1 MPGYVAVGAVVVCAA
16 GGALYLAGA
25 GGWNGIPDGLRAA
38 GSLGLLVS
46 YGLIVLQTFVPFAPF
61 AVLAAFNATVHGYWP
76 GYAATLAGAFTGAL
90 LFYGLALHL
99 LHRYANRRLE
109 RFLARHERMRRMAQS
124 VARERGWSLFFV
136 LVVLRLQPWLPSSI
150 IDLLAGVAK
159 VPAALFAV
167 ATLVGQAPIIALES
181 YVGHRVMTFGAH
193 QNEVWWLA
201 GAALGLLLLYG
212 LARVHWGAGRRKDTR
227 RRP

>member
-16 GGALYLAGA
+16 AGALYLGRM
-25 GGWNGIPDGLRAA
+25 GGWKGIPDGLRAA

-46 YGLIVLQTFVPFAPF
+46 YGLIVMQTFVPFAPF

-76 GYAATLAGAFTGAL
+76 GYAATLAGAFTGAI
-90 LFYGLALHL
+90 LFYGLTLRL
-99 LHRYANRRLE
+99 MHRYARRRLE

-124 VARERGWSLFFV
+124 VERERGWSLFFV

-150 IDLLAGVAK
+150 IDVLAGAAK
-159 VPAALFAV
+159 VPALLFAV
-167 ATLVGQAPIIALES
+167 STLVGQAPIIALES
-181 YVGHRVMTFGAH
+181 YVGHRVMTFQSH

-212 LARVHWGAGRRKDTR
+212 LARVYRHGGRGQGVR